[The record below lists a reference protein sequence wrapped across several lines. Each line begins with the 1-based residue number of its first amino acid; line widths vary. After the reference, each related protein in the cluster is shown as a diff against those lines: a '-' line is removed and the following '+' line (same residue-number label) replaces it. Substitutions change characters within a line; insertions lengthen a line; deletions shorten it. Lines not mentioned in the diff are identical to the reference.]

1 MHSVFA
7 NAYWLRKGFQ
17 SCKLIFTVNH
27 LLVGTC
33 HTQIPHLL
41 DIHSSEHTIN
51 AQNPT
56 EKQRTGAR
64 APGSLS
70 TWIGTHSRQP
80 FTVNTQAWR
89 ISEKQP
95 TQMQT
100 YLSVEKP
107 RATIRSSSHINQS
120 VVNLRATAH
129 SDANIPERGETP
141 SNNSLKFT
149 HKPEHGESPS
159 NSPLRCKHT

>member
-17 SCKLIFTVNH
+17 SCKLIFTANH

-33 HTQIPHLL
+33 HTQIPHLF
-41 DIHSSEHTIN
+41 DTHSSEHTIN

-95 TQMQT
+95 M
-100 YLSVEKP
+100 
-107 RATIRSSSHINQS
+107 
-120 VVNLRATAH
+120 H

-149 HKPEHGESPS
+149 NKHNTHILHITFMGSEHRGLTFELLHNRP
-159 NSPLRCKHT
+159 